1 MIQEEYNFKDIFLDD
16 SKNISKINLEE
27 ITNRGN
33 IAVIDQSRKHI
44 AGYVE
49 ESNYKVCKNERIIF
63 GDHTRII
70 KYINIPF
77 IAGADGVKTLKL
89 KDEKNC
95 LYKFFYYYLQY
106 IDIPNNGYSRHFK
119 FLKEKEFIIP
129 PIEFQKKVV
138 EALEKIEELIENKEN
153 QEQKLE
159 EMAKSQFYEIFGDVG
174 KNTKGYPTSKLSD
187 IAEYWNG
194 LTYKPKDISENGIL
208 VLRSS
213 NIQNGQLSFEDNVRV
228 NCQIPDKKLVKNN
241 DILMCS
247 RNGSA
252 RLVGKVALIKDI
264 DEKMA
269 FGAFMMIIRSKYYPY
284 LLYYFQTDAFRT
296 QILNG
301 ETATINQ
308 ITRYMLNNVKIPLP
322 LDEEIER
329 FASSIELIDKQ
340 KEICNKIIDKLNE
353 LKKSKMQEYFGG
365 VINE

>member
-1 MIQEEYNFKDIFLDD
+1 MIQEKYNFKDIFLDD

-27 ITNRGN
+27 ITNSGN
-33 IAVIDQSRKHI
+33 IAVIDQSRKYI

-89 KDEKNC
+89 KNEKNC

-129 PIEFQKKVV
+129 SIKFQKKVV
-138 EALEKIEELIENKEN
+138 EVLDKIEKLIENKEKQV
-153 QEQKLE
+153 QEFEK
-159 EMAKSQFYEIFGDVG
+159 MAKSQFYEIFGDVG
-174 KNTKGYPTSKLSD
+174 KNTKGYPISNLSD

-194 LTYKPKDISENGIL
+194 LTYKPKDVSENGVL

-264 DEKMA
+264 DESMA

-284 LLYYFQTDAFRT
+284 LFHYFQTDAFRT
-296 QILNG
+296 QILTG

-308 ITRYMLNNVKIPLP
+308 ITGTMLNNVKVPLP
-322 LDEEIER
+322 VNEEIEK
-329 FASSIELIDKQ
+329 FSSIIELIDKQ
-340 KEICNKIIDKLNE
+340 KEICIKTIDKLAE
-353 LKKSKMQEYFGG
+353 LKKSKMEEYFGG
-365 VINE
+365 VENE